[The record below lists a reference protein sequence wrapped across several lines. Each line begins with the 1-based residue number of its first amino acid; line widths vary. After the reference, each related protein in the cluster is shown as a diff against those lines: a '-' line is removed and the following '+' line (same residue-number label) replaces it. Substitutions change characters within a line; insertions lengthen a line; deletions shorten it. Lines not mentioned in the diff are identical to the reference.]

1 MIIFIIQ
8 KCTYVSVLCVRGVY
22 SDSDIILV
30 EMTLKLYKTHHQ
42 ITRISKL

>member
-8 KCTYVSVLCVRGVY
+8 KSTYVSVLCVRGVY
-22 SDSDIILV
+22 SDIILV